1 VKRGLVIG
9 RFMPLHKGHCAL
21 IRFAATQCDELIVSM
36 TFRPEDLIPGPLRF
50 EWIKEE
56 FIAEPS
62 IKPELSL
69 DDFDDESL
77 LLSERMPGWSAF
89 LKKRF
94 PRIDIIISSENYGA
108 ELAKILNIEHV
119 AFDIERKQV
128 PVTATMIRE
137 KPFRYW
143 DLISLPARP
152 FFVKKICFYGPEST
166 GKSTMAKLLA
176 KKYKTEFVPEVSRE
190 MITTNDFSLEDII
203 RIGQAQTDR
212 VIEKSKTANKLL
224 FCDTDIITTE
234 IYCRHYLKIVPE
246 ILFELERKI
255 TYDKYFLFEPDVPWI
270 ADGLRDLGDRRAEMF
285 EIFKKELDRRKISY
299 ELVNGTFEQ
308 RGEQIIRS
316 VDVWF

>member
-1 VKRGLVIG
+1 MKRGLVIG

-21 IRFAATQCDELIVSM
+21 IRFAATQCEELIVSM
-36 TFRPEDLIPGPLRF
+36 TFRPEDPISGPLRF

-56 FIAEPS
+56 FSNEPS
-62 IKPELSL
+62 IGPELSL

-77 LLSERMPGWSAF
+77 PLSERMPRWSTF

-94 PRIDIIISSENYGA
+94 PSVDVIISSENYGI
-108 ELAKILNIEHV
+108 ELAKILTIKHV
-119 AFDIERKQV
+119 AFDFERKKF
-128 PVTATMIRE
+128 PVSATMIRE

-143 DLISLPARP
+143 DFISLPARP

-176 KKYKTEFVPEVSRE
+176 EKYKTEFVPEVSRE
-190 MITTNDFSLEDII
+190 MITTNDFSLDDII

-224 FCDTDIITTE
+224 FCDTDVITTE
-234 IYCRHYLKIVPE
+234 IYCQHYLETIPE
-246 ILFELERKI
+246 ILFELEQKI
-255 TYDKYFLFEPDVPWI
+255 TYDRYFLFEPDVPWV
-270 ADGLRDLGDRRAEMF
+270 ADGLRDLWDRRTEMF
-285 EIFKKELDRRKISY
+285 EVFKTELDKRKISY

-308 RGEQIIRS
+308 RSEQIVRS
-316 VDVWF
+316 IDVWF